1 MIIPWPSRAVSDVE
15 INMDERMRLLIR
27 LKSYILK
34 GISVLLMIVII
45 SRTLTSSSISSSM
58 TTKTCN

>member
-1 MIIPWPSRAVSDVE
+1 MIIHWPPRAVSDVE